1 MSSKG
6 ILAKARNV
14 FRTIFNRQETPR
26 DMQERQ
32 DLYMSILAST
42 HKAMRLERRINEE
55 GAETKEQV
63 EALIDEAVAKLEESN
78 VIATPIVGLR
88 YELQNVLAPEILKAF
103 ETFRDVDR
111 TIPSAAHACEEVELE
126 TEDDDKFRST
136 LTNEY
141 KCVQDQ
147 LAASDIL
154 GSSAS
159 PNTNVRSPLPF
170 LNLKKDALETVL
182 SAKGWLGI
190 DEDVKASE
198 EKKAEIS
205 DEPTADGFGYYPQNA
220 DDDVNAA
227 IRHYQMINMVKSIL
241 IREQLG
247 FSVLSLKSTV
257 PGAGRGVFV
266 DGTVMAGSLLA
277 FFPGQIWP
285 KEYLSNA
292 AFSTSIFK
300 DDNNFQLSIRYDD
313 VLIDSRK
320 AAYTVLNDAQS
331 NPWAIGHIVNH
342 PPKNIV
348 PNCRTVMVNFTE
360 KMKLETSGLDRYVPN
375 TYAKDPMLTGPKV
388 LDRDL
393 ITMHGFG
400 LMAARDISNEELFY
414 DYRLS
419 PGNGPYPKWY
429 HPCDEESLKNRW
441 WEENEE

>member
-78 VIATPIVGLR
+78 AIATPIVGLR

-103 ETFRDVDR
+103 ETFRDVDGA
-111 TIPSAAHACEEVELE
+111 IPSAAYASEEVELE
-126 TEDDDKFRST
+126 TEDDDTFRST

-141 KCVQDQ
+141 KSVQDQ
-147 LAASDIL
+147 LSTNDIL

-182 SAKGWLGI
+182 SAKGWLDI
-190 DEDVKASE
+190 DEDVEASE

-292 AFSTSIFK
+292 AFSTSIF
-300 DDNNFQLSIRYDD
+300 
-313 VLIDSRK
+313 
-320 AAYTVLNDAQS
+320 
-331 NPWAIGHIVNH
+331 
-342 PPKNIV
+342 
-348 PNCRTVMVNFTE
+348 
-360 KMKLETSGLDRYVPN
+360 
-375 TYAKDPMLTGPKV
+375 
-388 LDRDL
+388 
-393 ITMHGFG
+393 
-400 LMAARDISNEELFY
+400 
-414 DYRLS
+414 
-419 PGNGPYPKWY
+419 
-429 HPCDEESLKNRW
+429 
-441 WEENEE
+441 

>member
-103 ETFRDVDR
+103 ETFRDVDEA
-111 TIPSAAHACEEVELE
+111 IPSAAHASEEVELE

-141 KCVQDQ
+141 KSVLKQ
-147 LAASDIL
+147 LSSSNIL

-159 PNTNVRSPLPF
+159 PNINVRSLRPF

-182 SAKGWLGI
+182 SAKGWLDI
-190 DEDVKASE
+190 EDVEATE
-198 EKKAEIS
+198 EKKAEVS

-266 DGTVMAGSLLA
+266 DGTALAGSLLA

-292 AFSTSIFK
+292 ELSTSIFK
-300 DDNNFQLSIRYDD
+300 DDNNYQLSIRYDD
-313 VLIDSRK
+313 VLVDS
-320 AAYTVLNDAQS
+320 
-331 NPWAIGHIVNH
+331 
-342 PPKNIV
+342 
-348 PNCRTVMVNFTE
+348 
-360 KMKLETSGLDRYVPN
+360 
-375 TYAKDPMLTGPKV
+375 
-388 LDRDL
+388 
-393 ITMHGFG
+393 
-400 LMAARDISNEELFY
+400 
-414 DYRLS
+414 
-419 PGNGPYPKWY
+419 
-429 HPCDEESLKNRW
+429 
-441 WEENEE
+441 

>member
-42 HKAMRLERRINEE
+42 HKAMRLDRRINEE

-78 VIATPIVGLR
+78 VITTPIVGLR
-88 YELQNVLAPEILKAF
+88 YELQNVLSPEILKAF
-103 ETFRDVDR
+103 DSFRNVDR
-111 TIPSAAHACEEVELE
+111 AIPSAAYASEEVELE

-136 LTNEY
+136 LMNEY
-141 KCVQDQ
+141 KSVQNQ
-147 LAASDIL
+147 LSSSDIL

-159 PNTNVRSPLPF
+159 PNTNARSPLPF

-182 SAKGWLGI
+182 SAKSWLDTG
-190 DEDVKASE
+190 EE
-198 EKKAEIS
+198 EKTEVS
-205 DEPTADGFGYYPQNA
+205 DEPTADSFGYYPENA

-266 DGTVMAGSLLA
+266 DGTAMAGSLLA

-300 DDNNFQLSIRYDD
+300 DDHNFQLSIRYDD

-320 AAYTVLNDAQS
+320 AAYTVLNDVKS
-331 NPWAIGHIVNH
+331 NPWAVGHIANH
-342 PPKNIV
+342 PPKHIV
-348 PNCRTVMVNFTE
+348 PNCRTVMINFTE
-360 KMKLETSGLDRYVPN
+360 KMKLEASGLDRYVPN

-400 LMAARDISNEELFY
+400 LMAARDVSNEELFY

-441 WEENEE
+441 WEEEHEE